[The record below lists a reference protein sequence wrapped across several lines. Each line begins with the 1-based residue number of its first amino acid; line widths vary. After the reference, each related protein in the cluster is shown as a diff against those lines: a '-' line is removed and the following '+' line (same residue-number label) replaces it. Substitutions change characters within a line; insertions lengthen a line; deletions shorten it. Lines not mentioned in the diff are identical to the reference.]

1 MKIEYKAKKSKTQK
15 MTIYPCCI
23 SMKKALFETNEIQIF
38 MLHQWWSTP
47 KVTIG
52 AHEISFCPFCG
63 KEINTEEPTE
73 TVK

>member
-1 MKIEYKAKKSKTQK
+1 
-15 MTIYPCCI
+15 
-23 SMKKALFETNEIQIF
+23 MKKALFETNEIQIF